1 MKRNKNF
8 CIIAHIDHGKS
19 TLSDRIIEHC
29 LNLPLSSISNCF
41 LDSME
46 LEKEKG
52 ITIKLASIRLS
63 WKDCH
68 LNLIDTP
75 GHIDFSAEVFRS
87 LKVSESAVLL
97 VDLTKGVQAQT
108 ISLFKKAKKENLKI
122 IPVLNKID
130 SPLVTKAQTAQ
141 IIETLGKEPFGFKEE
156 EFKYISA
163 KTGQGVKD
171 LLDYLVEVIPDPS
184 AHKYLSKLNIPFIQ
198 ENKLCALVFE
208 AEYSNQRGTIL
219 TIRVFSGKLS
229 VGEEIYLVKAK
240 VKTRVKGIEFL
251 VPKVEKAE
259 SISAGEVGRIYL
271 FLAKDL
277 QLESG
282 EHICNY
288 PAPPKDQLEL
298 LPETSSMSSFKAM
311 IFSFIAP
318 YEESQRELFINSL
331 SSLKLSDTSFSYN
344 FVKSSALGFG
354 ANIGALGPL
363 HLEVLVSRLEKD
375 YRLQLVSGPATIEY
389 KAELKQGGEIW
400 FSSAQDLPER
410 TTVSQYLEPYIQ
422 LDLSFPAQCEKEFMG
437 FISTKRSA
445 SLLSINRTE
454 KEVETQYFLPLSELN
469 SSLIHALFAITK
481 GYIDYSYSLADYV
494 PLALVK
500 VSICINNLEYPELS
514 FLTERGEASTK
525 ARDILLKLKS
535 SLSAQL
541 YELALQAKIDGK
553 IIARETLKAIG
564 KAVAAKCY
572 GGDITRKK
580 KLWEK
585 QSQGK
590 KRLKQESKLKLPH
603 SFFKT
608 LITSHN

>member
-1 MKRNKNF
+1 
-8 CIIAHIDHGKS
+8 
-19 TLSDRIIEHC
+19 
-29 LNLPLSSISNCF
+29 
-41 LDSME
+41 ME

-63 WKDCH
+63 WKDCY

-87 LKVSESAVLL
+87 LKVSESALLL

-108 ISLFKKAKKENLKI
+108 ISLFKKAKRENLKI

-141 IIETLGKEPFGFKEE
+141 IIESLGKEPFGFKEE

-163 KTGQGVKD
+163 KTGQGVKE
-171 LLDYLVEVIPDPS
+171 LLDYLVETIPDPS
-184 AHKYLSKLNIPFIQ
+184 NHRYLSQLNVPFIQ

-271 FLAKDL
+271 FLSKDL

-318 YEESQRELFINSL
+318 YEEAQRELFINSL

-363 HLEVLVSRLEKD
+363 HLEVLVSRLEKE

-389 KAELKQGGEIW
+389 KAELKQGGEIF
-400 FSSAQDLPER
+400 FSSALDLPER

-422 LDLSFPAQCEKEFMG
+422 LDLSFPASCEKEFMG
-437 FISTKRSA
+437 YISTKRSA
-445 SLLSINRTE
+445 SLLAINRTD

-469 SSLIHALFAITK
+469 SSLIHSLFAITK

-500 VSICINNLEYPELS
+500 VTICINNLEYPELS
-514 FLTERGEASTK
+514 FLSERGEASTK

-585 QSQGK
+585 QAQGK

-608 LITSHN
+608 LISSHN